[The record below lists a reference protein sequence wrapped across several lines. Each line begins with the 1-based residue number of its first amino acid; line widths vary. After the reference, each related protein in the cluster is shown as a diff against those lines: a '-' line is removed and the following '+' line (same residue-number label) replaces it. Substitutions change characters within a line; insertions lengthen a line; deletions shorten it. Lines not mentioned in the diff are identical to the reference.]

1 MSMKPHYF
9 KIGVF
14 VIFAIML
21 IFVAAVVLGAGLLE
35 QEKIYFETYFE
46 EAVSGLN
53 VGSPIELRGVKVGQ
67 VEKMGFVGKIYHNV
81 TTTPDVT
88 QYGLC
93 VVVVCSVSRD
103 NLRGLTIDQA
113 QTLLLNMIGR
123 GLRIQI
129 TSNLL
134 TGQSYLLLDY
144 FESEKYPALDID
156 WQPEHIYVPSATSD
170 FITLRDSVNSVLER
184 LREIELEKVVDSL
197 DKAIN
202 DANVGEISQQAIGL
216 LSETRLKV
224 QALNTETL
232 CANANKIL
240 TSLDQTV
247 TDANVPELSQNLQSF
262 ITEIRQTNNNL
273 QKLLASPTP
282 TQSNIPEMITRINAL
297 IYRVDKL
304 IASERPKLEI
314 ILANLREISNNIR
327 YLSDNLK
334 DHPSDLL
341 FSEPPPKSET
351 LK

>member
-1 MSMKPHYF
+1 M
-9 KIGVF
+9 
-14 VIFAIML
+14 
-21 IFVAAVVLGAGLLE
+21 
-35 QEKIYFETYFE
+35 
-46 EAVSGLN
+46 
-53 VGSPIELRGVKVGQ
+53 
-67 VEKMGFVGKIYHNV
+67 
-81 TTTPDVT
+81 
-88 QYGLC
+88 
-93 VVVVCSVSRD
+93 
-103 NLRGLTIDQA
+103 DQA
-113 QTLLLNMIGR
+113 HTLLLNMIGR

-144 FESEKYPALDID
+144 FEPEKYPALDID
-156 WQPEHIYVPSATSD
+156 WQPEHIYVPSAASD

-202 DANVGEISQQAIGL
+202 DANVGEISQQAVGL
-216 LSETRLKV
+216 LSETRQKV
-224 QALNTETL
+224 QALDTETL
-232 CANANKIL
+232 SANAKQIL
-240 TSLDQTV
+240 ASLDQTV

-262 ITEIRQTNNNL
+262 ITEIRQTNKNL

-282 TQSNIPEMITRINAL
+282 TKSNIPEMITRINAL

-334 DHPSDLL
+334 DHPADLL
-341 FSEPPPKSET
+341 FSEPPPKSEA

>member
-1 MSMKPHYF
+1 M
-9 KIGVF
+9 
-14 VIFAIML
+14 
-21 IFVAAVVLGAGLLE
+21 
-35 QEKIYFETYFE
+35 
-46 EAVSGLN
+46 
-53 VGSPIELRGVKVGQ
+53 
-67 VEKMGFVGKIYHNV
+67 
-81 TTTPDVT
+81 
-88 QYGLC
+88 
-93 VVVVCSVSRD
+93 
-103 NLRGLTIDQA
+103 
-113 QTLLLNMIGR
+113 
-123 GLRIQI
+123 
-129 TSNLL
+129 
-134 TGQSYLLLDY
+134 
-144 FESEKYPALDID
+144 
-156 WQPEHIYVPSATSD
+156 
-170 FITLRDSVNSVLER
+170 
-184 LREIELEKVVDSL
+184 
-197 DKAIN
+197 
-202 DANVGEISQQAIGL
+202 AIGL

-247 TDANVPELSQNLQSF
+247 TDANVPELSHQLQSF
-262 ITEIRQTNNNL
+262 IAEIRQTNSNL

-282 TQSNIPEMITRINAL
+282 TQSNIPEMITRINTL